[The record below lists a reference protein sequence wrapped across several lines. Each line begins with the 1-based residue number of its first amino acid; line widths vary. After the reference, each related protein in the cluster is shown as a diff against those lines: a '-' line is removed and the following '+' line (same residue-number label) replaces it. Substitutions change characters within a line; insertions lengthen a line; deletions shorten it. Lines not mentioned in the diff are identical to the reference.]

1 MISLNCGILG
11 EDEMKVWRNRE
22 VNFRFEEV
30 TAESRARRYNGFL
43 KERIRVKIE
52 QSDVKVQDLTVP
64 PPVAPG
70 EKPRSSSAASNK
82 TNEPKELPTAAAES
96 PDVAEKEAAPADPT
110 RESEYQLTSILCQIE
125 TGKEPNHL
133 VAFIRIP
140 GKPATDTTAAED
152 ARWFLFNDFLV
163 KEVTLAEALQ
173 FKARWK
179 IPAILQ
185 FTRTDIG
192 QTIAVDEL
200 KQEFDRQVI
209 TEVDDRYAC
218 VMMSSKHHTKLY
230 YSI

>member
-30 TAESRARRYNGFL
+30 TSESRARRYNGFL
-43 KERIRVKIE
+43 KEKVRIKIE
-52 QSDVKVQDLTVP
+52 QSDVKVQDLTV

-82 TNEPKELPTAAAES
+82 TYEPKETLEDKSQEDDKHNVPS
-96 PDVAEKEAAPADPT
+96 ADPT

-140 GKPATDTTAAED
+140 GKPATDSTAAED

-209 TEVDDRYAC
+209 TEIDDRY
-218 VMMSSKHHTKLY
+218 VWLY
-230 YSI
+230 PNILEPNSTAFYTHK